1 MNRQEKEEAE
11 KVLRHLMVG
20 NEIIGLTFLLP
31 VMLNGSWKNPTED
44 IYLHCESNLEE
55 LAGRYVDSINFSER
69 NRSREIEL
77 ICSVKDDKIADVYL
91 AEQVPHLVIHFES
104 GKALIINGH
113 DEMYETWQ
121 VNSGDVC
128 IVACPGDEIAVWE
141 GR

>member
-31 VMLNGSWKNPTED
+31 VIIIGSWTNLTDD
-44 IYLHCESNLEE
+44 IYIHCQSNLEM
-55 LAGRYVDSINFSER
+55 LDGRDVDSIIFSER

-77 ICSVKDDKIADVYL
+77 ICSVKGDKIADVQL
-91 AEQVPHLVIHFES
+91 ADCVPHLVIHFES

-113 DEMYETWQ
+113 HDTYETWQ
-121 VNSGDVC
+121 VMSGEVC
-128 IVACPGDEIAVWE
+128 IVACPGDELAV
-141 GR
+141 